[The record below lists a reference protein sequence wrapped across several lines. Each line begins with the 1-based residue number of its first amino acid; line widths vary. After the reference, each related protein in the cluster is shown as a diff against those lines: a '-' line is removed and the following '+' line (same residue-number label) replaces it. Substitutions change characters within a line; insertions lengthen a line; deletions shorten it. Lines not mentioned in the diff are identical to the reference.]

1 MPGPYTVGG
10 TIKLEILLSD
20 PDTGLPVTAN
30 DITCRV
36 QPPGG
41 GAVVPVA
48 PVTLIDAGAG
58 APSPRPAKYRA
69 SYPMAL
75 AGEHWFEF
83 ASATLAMQREDTFYV
98 EASKVT

>member
-1 MPGPYTVGG
+1 MPGRYTVGG
-10 TIKLEILLSD
+10 TIKLEVNLSD

-36 QPPGG
+36 QPPT
-41 GAVVPVA
+41 GAVVAVA
-48 PVTLIDAGAG
+48 PVTLVDVGAG

-69 SYPMAL
+69 SFTMAL
-75 AGEHWFEF
+75 AGEHWYEF
-83 ASATLAMQREDTFYV
+83 ASATLGMQREDTFMV

>member
-10 TIKLEILLSD
+10 TIKLEVNLTD
-20 PDTGLPVTAN
+20 PDTGLPVDAN

-36 QPPGG
+36 QTPAGN
-41 GAVVPVA
+41 VVAVA
-48 PVTLIDAGAG
+48 PVTKIAAG
-58 APSPRPAKYRA
+58 KYRA
-69 SYPMAL
+69 SYPMAG

-83 ASATLAMQREDTFYV
+83 ASATLGMQREDTFYV